1 MEFVLPAVAWRRQH
15 FMQKHRK
22 WTARLPLSAGCFL
35 IAQAGLFICCTKT
48 ARLFWGI
55 MILLKFHVPSRDFF
69 LQSFA
74 NFDCL
79 WNTIYTLRT
88 EPPSIFLAK
97 SGRGRNPCRHPRQFI
112 LSMLQIRIFLRR
124 LSNRY
129 RSIHCVCQLF
139 VSKCKCW
146 RERTSSFSPFRIC
159 VSSGFGSSIGTFSS
173 LESKLAT
180 FQYKE
185 VKKKSLELR

>member
-1 MEFVLPAVAWRRQH
+1 MEFVLSAVAWRPS
-15 FMQKHRK
+15 
-22 WTARLPLSAGCFL
+22 TATAGCFL

-48 ARLFWGI
+48 VRLFWGI

-88 EPPSIFLAK
+88 EPSSIFLAK
-97 SGRGRNPCRHPRQFI
+97 SGRGRNLCRHPRKFI
-112 LSMLQIRIFLRR
+112 LNMLQIRIFLRR
-124 LSNRY
+124 QSNRY

-146 RERTSSFSPFRIC
+146 RERTSSFSTVAHKGHLDIFHFHLIISDLTYPR
-159 VSSGFGSSIGTFSS
+159 
-173 LESKLAT
+173 SKLINSNKNLYLSIST
-180 FQYKE
+180 
-185 VKKKSLELR
+185 